1 VKILL
6 VCAQTDPYKVPK
18 FADDVRDGNCSVS
31 LRRPSLPF
39 CILSFGVRSNP
50 GAFLAVGV
58 PVTCLTSAGQTE
70 RVLIENSGVEPSKRC
85 DQSRISRPFRGR
97 ESDLALHCCQVIAAS
112 HTKMDILHRFTAS
125 HLGGG
130 SVEEW
135 EAQDMI
141 SERNFVSGNEG
152 LVAVDK
158 VDNKVLFLDLKNYGV
173 IRALDG
179 FACRVH
185 DLVISETHSRAFI
198 PIYGDG
204 IHGDNPH
211 PGHLIAVIDLQ
222 EKRHIGDFSVSP
234 YESPHG
240 IRCGAGGHLYCIC
253 ENSGI
258 VVEMNAVSGTIE
270 NAMEVGSNKG
280 HRIEVLPD
288 CSKLY
293 AETEEDGFIS
303 VIDLTT
309 YKRLKKISLPSELD
323 GLGMSPDGSTVVVVD
338 GKRPMLYVIDTRQ
351 DEIIRT
357 IGLEHFEKAAQIVRY
372 SPNGEFVVVTS
383 HNEPLGTILRA
394 DLKEQRNINLGN
406 GPMDMA
412 FHPNGRTVLIANQND
427 GTISVVDL
435 QKAEVLRV
443 VHAGVGIESL
453 SFY

>member
-1 VKILL
+1 
-6 VCAQTDPYKVPK
+6 
-18 FADDVRDGNCSVS
+18 
-31 LRRPSLPF
+31 
-39 CILSFGVRSNP
+39 
-50 GAFLAVGV
+50 
-58 PVTCLTSAGQTE
+58 
-70 RVLIENSGVEPSKRC
+70 
-85 DQSRISRPFRGR
+85 
-97 ESDLALHCCQVIAAS
+97 
-112 HTKMDILHRFTAS
+112 
-125 HLGGG
+125 
-130 SVEEW
+130 
-135 EAQDMI
+135 
-141 SERNFVSGNEG
+141 
-152 LVAVDK
+152 
-158 VDNKVLFLDLKNYGV
+158 
-173 IRALDG
+173 
-179 FACRVH
+179 
-185 DLVISETHSRAFI
+185 
-198 PIYGDG
+198 
-204 IHGDNPH
+204 
-211 PGHLIAVIDLQ
+211 
-222 EKRHIGDFSVSP
+222 
-234 YESPHG
+234 
-240 IRCGAGGHLYCIC
+240 
-253 ENSGI
+253 
-258 VVEMNAVSGTIE
+258 MNAVSGTIE